1 LRLSLQAAASRPLLR
16 TALLAVALSAVAVGG
31 IQTLHTSTAAEH
43 ATSGAAAPAVAG
55 HAVGP
60 DHAHSTVTAAGHGGH
75 GDAATPSQATG
86 GSGRNAV
93 SAPRDASGAVDHT
106 AMTMLSGQPDGPSL
120 PTNREAAPAAAAAVE
135 HPLTHW
141 ARDAALAVPVV
152 LLALVLAA
160 AAVRKLE
167 ARSGRRQ
174 ASAWLVARAVAVS
187 AALAAASPGHA
198 LLFGEGEASLVHA
211 GRVFLLALPLTV
223 GALLVLALVA
233 GAGRA
238 LRRLDRPA
246 LSRRSAVAVVT
257 AAGVLAVPGLVSTA
271 TAAPPTAPSGG
282 TAPAPAPVPAGAV
295 CPTDARPVTYELS
308 AFSIAIPLNGWGDT
322 LPNGLSYALNGR
334 DARVGKTQMTANPNL
349 TQPVVVRA
357 NVGDCITVTLK
368 DDIAGKRVGI
378 HPDGLVQFDPKTS
391 DGARVGTN
399 ADTTAAPGGTATYTW
414 YADKQ
419 GEAPLSDIANVDA
432 NAAGGSTVQRGLYGA
447 VVVHPRGST
456 WRNPTTGADLLDPAT
471 GRAVEAQLYADVTT
485 PTGSLRSYAMVFM
498 DENEDVKDRNGKQ
511 PTFPLTGLADSTFG
525 INYRSEPLRN
535 RLRAV
540 LEHRGTK
547 TPENPTGT
555 AKNITLPN
563 GKTFTPTD
571 HFCDGYVPELGKVVQ
586 DPGAKCLGE
595 ESHLQSWVYGDEGKL
610 TRTLRDGPVVVD
622 SDNLIPKAYVG
633 DNVQFHVVHPGAKET
648 HPWHQHTQRWFKDP
662 NNPDSPRNDVQSVG
676 PGEGYRMELE
686 GGAGGTQRTAGD
698 SIFHCHLYPHFAQGF
713 WGHLRIFDKL
723 RDGSQKY
730 ADGTPITA
738 LKELPTRTGQTA
750 APTADKPGFPLFVK
764 GDFAQRAYRAPN
776 AVVKDDFVA
785 IRRPGDAPRGP
796 NALEAAGLPALDPAK
811 PGNGYIDPCP
821 TGAPT
826 RTYRPHVL
834 DTPITYNSAG
844 WKDRQGRVYAEEVDA
859 AAVRAGT
866 KQIEPY
872 TIRAKLGDC
881 VQVLTT
887 NDLHLDED
895 PSVPLD
901 HVNRLDGEFMKA
913 EETSEVST
921 HVHLVKFD
929 ELASD
934 GTSVGWNY
942 SSSAMPGQTYGYR
955 WFVDQPLR
963 TSFFHDHQ
971 YANLHQQKGLFA
983 AMHVEPADATWHDP
997 KTGAQTNGVGTVADI
1012 RSASGPD
1019 FREISVFHQ
1028 DRIPMWKDNGAGAA
1042 INPPG
1047 EPDDYGA
1054 DQGGYA
1060 LNYRNEPF
1068 QIRTKTNVAG
1078 PKGDPAYV
1086 YSSAVHGDPST
1097 PVFRA
1102 YAKDPVVIR
1111 NVDGSH
1117 EEVHTFNLH
1126 GHRWLNEPDNAN
1138 STVVDNQS
1146 LSLAEYYNYELQSG
1160 KVGRKPRST
1169 SGTLNQARNDQAN
1182 GAPAIL
1188 DGGAGKA
1195 GDYLYGSTPL
1205 DDQWLGMWG
1214 IFRVPDG
1221 TVPDLQ
1227 VLPDR
1232 DNSTLTRK
1240 TDPWPELA
1248 PGEPLNTMAPQ
1259 AVNTCPVGAPVRT
1272 YDVAAIQKDIVY
1284 NAKTGDHD
1292 PAGAMYVLSAD
1303 EAAVRNGS
1311 KPAEPLFIRAN
1322 AGDCL
1327 QVTLTNKLPQA
1338 GLPAHTG
1345 DVPLPADAPFPK
1357 GNRVSLHPAMV
1368 DVDVTR
1374 ADGATVGY
1382 NLDQTVAPGKS
1393 ITAFWSVPTTLAGTS
1408 GTLGDFG
1415 DRRGHR
1421 HHGLFGGLLI
1431 EPQGS
1436 TWHDP
1441 KTGAQ
1446 ITSGAAAVIRWTD
1459 PDGTKR
1465 ATREHAIDW
1474 EDGLNL
1480 RTPSGAAVPPANEVD
1495 DPYDKGNR
1503 GVNYRTERASA
1514 GEGPGGQQRVQLD
1527 RARRPRHP
1535 GNAGLPG
1542 RPVQSAAAV
1551 QQRPR
1556 ASAHLRAQRARLELP
1571 AGRPQ
1576 LDDGERPRPAAGGQR
1591 RQPHPG
1597 GRSRWAAQGH
1607 RRFPVPGR
1615 QPVQPDQRRSVGA
1628 AARPRLASGGPPAAE
1643 LSKTSQSRA
1652 LGKGSGIWPGEVPD
1666 PQGPG
1671 PRCLA
1676 RFRERP

>member
-1 LRLSLQAAASRPLLR
+1 MRMPLQVTARPRLVAR
-16 TALLAVALSAVAVGG
+16 TLLLAVVLS
-31 IQTLHTSTAAEH
+31 STAIAGLQSLHGPSHHAAAGNGAADQGTSSAAGSMAHPHAAEDEAAPH
-43 ATSGAAAPAVAG
+43 DSAPVGAGSAAAAAP
-55 HAVGP
+55 
-60 DHAHSTVTAAGHGGH
+60 
-75 GDAATPSQATG
+75 
-86 GSGRNAV
+86 
-93 SAPRDASGAVDHT
+93 RDKTGAVDHT
-106 AMTMLSGQPDGPSL
+106 AMTIMSGQMDGPSK
-120 PTNREAAPAAAAAVE
+120 PTNREALTAVPTASATAGAAAQSGLS
-135 HPLTHW
+135 PLRHW
-141 ARDAALAVPVV
+141 LRDSVLAVPPV
-152 LLALVLAA
+152 LLALL
-160 AAVRKLE
+160 
-167 ARSGRRQ
+167 
-174 ASAWLVARAVAVS
+174 LVAALRRRVRVSWRGTSTTGAAQAVAVS
-187 AALAAASPGHA
+187 GALALASPAHG
-198 LLFGEGEASLVHA
+198 LLFGEGVASLREVV
-211 GRVFLLALPLTV
+211 RVFLIVLPFTSF
-223 GALLVLALVA
+223 ALLAVAALAGVA
-233 GAGRA
+233 GALPSIDRE
-238 LRRLDRPA
+238 RLG
-246 LSRRSAVAVVT
+246 RRSAVA
-257 AAGVLAVPGLVSTA
+257 ALAGSVLATVVGLPATA
-271 TAAPPTAPSGG
+271 TAAPPTPGG
-282 TAPAPAPVPAGAV
+282 TTAVAPAPAPVPAGTV
-295 CPTDARPVTYELS
+295 CPSDARKVVYELS
-308 AFSIAIPLNGWGDT
+308 AFSVSIPLNGWGDK

-334 DARVGKTQMTANPNL
+334 DARIGKAQMTANPNL
-349 TQPVVVRA
+349 TQPITVRA

-368 DDIAGKRVGI
+368 NDITGKSVGI

-391 DGARVGTN
+391 DGGRVGRN
-399 ADTTAAPGGTATYTW
+399 ADTTAAPGSTATYTW

-419 GEAPLSDIANVDA
+419 GEAPLTDIANVDA
-432 NAAGGSTVQRGLYGA
+432 NAPGGSTVQRGLYGA
-447 VVVHPRGST
+447 VVVHPKGSV
-456 WRNPTTGADLLDPAT
+456 WRNSTTGNDLLDPAT
-471 GRAVEAQLYADVTT
+471 GRAVEAQIYADVLT
-485 PTGSLRSYAMVFM
+485 PTGALRSYAMVLL
-498 DENEDVKDRNGKQ
+498 DENEDVKDRNGNQ

-535 RLRAV
+535 RLRAM

-547 TPENPTGT
+547 TPENPTGI
-555 AKNITLPN
+555 AKTITLPN
-563 GKTFTPTD
+563 GKVFTPAD
-571 HFCDGYVPELGKVVQ
+571 HFCDGYVPELGKVVD

-610 TRTLRDGPVVVD
+610 NRTLRDGAVVVD

-633 DNVQFHVVHPGAKET
+633 DPTQFHVVHPGAKET

-662 NNPDSPRNDVQSVG
+662 NNPDSPRNDVQSIG

-686 GGAGGTQRTAGD
+686 GGAGGSQRTAGD
-698 SIFHCHLYPHFAQGF
+698 TIFHCHLYPHFAQGM
-713 WGHLRIFDKL
+713 WGHLRIFDKV

-730 ADGTPITA
+730 ADGTPITG
-738 LKELPTRTGQTA
+738 LRELPNRVGATA

-764 GDFAQRAYRAPN
+764 GDFAQRAYRAPL
-776 AVVKDDFVA
+776 AVVKDDFAA
-785 IRRPGDAPRGP
+785 IRRPGDAPRQP
-796 NALEAAGLPALDPAK
+796 TALEAAGLPALDPAK

-844 WKDRQGRVYAEEVDA
+844 WKDRQGRIYAEESDV

-866 KQIEPY
+866 KAIEPY

-881 VQVLTT
+881 VQILTT

-895 PSVPLD
+895 PNVPLD
-901 HVNRLDGEFMKA
+901 HVNRLDGEYMKV

-929 ELASD
+929 QLASD

-997 KTGAQTNGVGTVADI
+997 KTGVETNGVGTVADI
-1012 RSASGPD
+1012 RSPSGPD

-1028 DRIPMWKDNGAGAA
+1028 DRIPMWKDNGNGAA

-1047 EPDDYGA
+1047 APDDYGA

-1060 LNYRNEPF
+1060 LNYRNEPY
-1068 QIRTKTNVAG
+1068 QIRTKTGVLG

-1097 PVFRA
+1097 PLFRA
-1102 YAKDPVVIR
+1102 YSKDPVVIR

-1160 KVGRKPRST
+1160 QVGRKPRST
-1169 SGTLNQARNDQAN
+1169 NGTLNQARNDQAN
-1182 GAPAIL
+1182 GTPAIL

-1232 DNSTLTRK
+1232 DNSMLTRK
-1240 TDPWPELA
+1240 ADPWPALA
-1248 PGEPLNTMAPQ
+1248 PGEPLSVRAPQ
-1259 AVNTCPVGAPVRT
+1259 AVNTCPVDAPIRS
-1272 YDVAAIQKDIVY
+1272 YDVAAINHDIVY
-1284 NAKTGDHD
+1284 NARTGDHD
-1292 PAGAMYVLSAD
+1292 PAGAMYVLTAD
-1303 EAAVRNGS
+1303 EAAVRAGT
-1311 KPAEPLFIRAN
+1311 KPAEPLFLRAN

-1327 QVTLTNKLPQA
+1327 QVTLTNKLPQG

-1357 GNRVSLHPAMV
+1357 GNRVSMHAAMV
-1368 DVDVTR
+1368 DADVTR

-1382 NLDQTVAPGKS
+1382 NHDQTVAPGNS
-1393 ITAFWSVPTTLAGTS
+1393 ITAFWSVPATLAGTS
-1408 GTLGDFG
+1408 ATLGDFG

-1431 EPQGS
+1431 EPKGS

-1441 KTGAQ
+1441 KTGNP
-1446 ITSGAAAVIRWTD
+1446 ITTGAAAVIRWTD
-1459 PDGTKR
+1459 AAGN
-1465 ATREHAIDW
+1465 AQVYREHAVDW

-1480 RTPSGAAVPPANEVD
+1480 RTATGAAIAPANEVD
-1495 DPYDKGNR
+1495 DPYDRGNR
-1503 GVNYRTERASA
+1503 GVNYRTERFAPRLAKDPAVSNVFSSTVHGDPATPVLRAYVGDPFKLRVMSSSDRGRAHTFVLSGHGWNYQPADPSSTIVSA
-1514 GEGPGGQQRVQLD
+1514 HGLLLAGSAVTRDLNGGAGGP
-1527 RARRPRHP
+1527 RRTSGDFLYRD
-1535 GNAGLPG
+1535 GNQSNQTNAGLWG
-1542 RPVQSAAAV
+1542 LLRVHDSAQADLK
-1551 QQRPR
+1551 P
-1556 ASAHLRAQRARLELP
+1556 LR
-1571 AGRPQ
+1571 
-1576 LDDGERPRPAAGGQR
+1576 
-1591 RQPHPG
+1591 
-1597 GRSRWAAQGH
+1597 
-1607 RRFPVPGR
+1607 
-1615 QPVQPDQRRSVGA
+1615 
-1628 AARPRLASGGPPAAE
+1628 
-1643 LSKTSQSRA
+1643 
-1652 LGKGSGIWPGEVPD
+1652 
-1666 PQGPG
+1666 
-1671 PRCLA
+1671 
-1676 RFRERP
+1676 